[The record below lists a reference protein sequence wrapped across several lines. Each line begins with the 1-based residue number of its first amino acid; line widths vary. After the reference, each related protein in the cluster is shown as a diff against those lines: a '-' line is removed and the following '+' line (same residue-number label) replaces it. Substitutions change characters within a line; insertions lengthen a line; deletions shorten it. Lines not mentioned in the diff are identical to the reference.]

1 MYVKAEHSDW
11 SCELIK
17 SHVGGRGLG
26 STSQVNPG
34 MGWDG
39 MGARNVAS
47 ARTLE
52 FRMPPRGEAT
62 IRVRQESKTFG
73 GVTAV

>member
-1 MYVKAEHSDW
+1 MWGAGFRVH
-11 SCELIK
+11 K
-17 SHVGGRGLG
+17 SGLLR
-26 STSQVNPG
+26 
-34 MGWDG
+34 DG

-73 GVTAV
+73 GATTV